1 MIRNRKVLLISLII
15 VLLGVV
21 YYFYN
26 KSRPALDSETVA
38 TVNGKPISKASFEE
52 KLNTIKM
59 NYPPDKMANFPAIK
73 QTILRRMILDELILQ
88 DGKNNNITVGEEEL
102 NRYIKSIKQNYTDD
116 EFNQLLTN
124 QFKTLEDWSA
134 EIKKML
140 IIEKTLSKEV
150 IEKINVPDKELKDYY
165 DKFYVNKMSDPKVKL
180 AQIFTTSK
188 ETADKALI
196 ELKAGA
202 NFEDLAKKYS
212 EAPEAKKG
220 GLIGYINKGDGLE
233 IFDRTFDMQPG
244 ETTGV
249 IQSDYGF
256 HILKALE
263 HVPPAQVTFESA
275 KPFILN
281 EIVRAKENKYYEEW
295 LSKRFKDSKIFKNT
309 ALIDSIK

>member
-1 MIRNRKVLLISLII
+1 
-15 VLLGVV
+15 
-21 YYFYN
+21 
-26 KSRPALDSETVA
+26 
-38 TVNGKPISKASFEE
+38 
-52 KLNTIKM
+52 
-59 NYPPDKMANFPAIK
+59 MANFPAIK

-88 DGKNNNITVGEEEL
+88 DGKKNNITVSDEEL

-150 IEKINVPDKELKDYY
+150 IEKINVPDKEIKDYY
-165 DKFYVNKMSDPKVKL
+165 DKFYVNKISEPKVKL
-180 AQIFTTSK
+180 GQIFTTSK
-188 ETADKALI
+188 ETAEKALE

-212 EAPEAKKG
+212 EAPEGKKG
-220 GLIGYINKGDGLE
+220 GLIGYLNKGDGLE
-233 IFDRTFDMQPG
+233 IFDRAFDMQIG

-256 HILKALE
+256 HILKVLE
-263 HVPPAQVTFESA
+263 HVPPAQITIESA
-275 KPFILN
+275 KPFIIN
-281 EIVRAKENKYYEEW
+281 EIVRTKENKYYEEW
-295 LSKRFKDSKIFKNT
+295 LSNRFKDSKIFKNT